1 MPYLVRVAR
10 AALILSFASANWSFS
25 SCTVVAFRTSSGA
38 TASATGLMS
47 GSYSDRRFRASIIS
61 TIRKVVL
68 AAVSSVKEDR
78 NFSVFWLAT

>member
-47 GSYSDRRFRASIIS
+47 FQDGYYPQPTDHFY
-61 TIRKVVL
+61 L
-68 AAVSSVKEDR
+68 C
-78 NFSVFWLAT
+78 